1 MRGRRGRAR
10 PAFWSAPRAGRA
22 HVGGPA
28 RGGRVPLTP
37 PHPVRTD
44 PHGARQLRAA
54 TRTRGTAAARR
65 CHWRRSRR
73 RAPRTRRP
81 FGQALTEAVQ
91 HRVRA
96 ADGVVGADLSGGLDS
111 STAVV
116 LAADAGTVHA
126 VTCTAPV
133 LVRLRPGGA

>member
-1 MRGRRGRAR
+1 MVPDGFGLLH
-10 PAFWSAPRAGRA
+10 APGA
-22 HVGGPA
+22 
-28 RGGRVPLTP
+28 P
-37 PHPVRTD
+37 PQLVDVTGADPVDELHEHAVR
-44 PHGARQLRAA
+44 
-54 TRTRGTAAARR
+54 
-65 CHWRRSRR
+65 
-73 RAPRTRRP
+73 

-111 STAVV
+111 LTAVV
-116 LAADAGTVHA
+116 LAADAGAVHA